1 MQSEFALFAGEIA
14 LRTRAQIEQCRLPRI
29 EAVINRVDVLREQAL
44 EPGGRQFREN
54 RQAVFRIGN
63 IAPDIGP
70 EAVDLDEFEQRTV
83 RRLVR
88 QHPVGRRAEDFPMG
102 HVRLRAD
109 VHELTATHQ
118 LLG

>member
-29 EAVINRVDVLREQAL
+29 EAVINRVDVLREQAF

-70 EAVDLDEFEQRTV
+70 EAIDLHELEQRTAG
-83 RRLVR
+83 RLAGPDAIGWRAKDFPLRLVR
-88 QHPVGRRAEDFPMG
+88 LPP
-102 HVRLRAD
+102 D
-109 VHELTATHQ
+109 V
-118 LLG
+118 